1 MAPRRRDKGTGSI
14 YRDPE
19 RGGWKGEL
27 RLEGRRR
34 PYVRRGKTHAEV
46 ADKLNR
52 LRREHAAGTLALDQ
66 RVTVA
71 EVVTRYV
78 ERTVPNRKRGE
89 LSPSSLYLYSW
100 ASKHIIAEL
109 GTTRAAN
116 LTRRNV
122 EDALDRL
129 AVELGRSALVK
140 IRRVLI
146 AALEDA
152 VAERALPYNVA
163 RTAQLPTT
171 LKRQTSKRSLTPEA
185 ARRLLE
191 ALEDE
196 PNGALF
202 AVMLRLG
209 LRPGEAMGLY
219 WDQVRDRTLTVSR
232 AVQLDHGRPAVVDQ
246 LKTSASARTLDMPD
260 DLVAMLERHRKRQAE
275 ARLAAEMDSPRPR
288 VRIASRW
295 CAVALER
302 PQAPRRGMRSSR
314 RVRRP
319 GRHRAATTTERT
331 TSLVREPLV
340 GHGRTER
347 TNRRPTRP
355 HDHTHGRRDLSA
367 PATADR
373 RRRTRSRL
381 ALLSKRLT
389 SLSMSDVTIFW
400 IVVLVIA
407 MVVIA
412 GKRKSDDE
420 ANKQAQRRHEIFLD
434 QQRVMLEQQEEIN
447 RLRREADAGKN
458 DESDG
463 D

>member
-34 PYVRRGKTHAEV
+34 PYVRRGKTRAEV
-46 ADKLNR
+46 VDKLNR

-275 ARLAAEMDSPRPR
+275 ARLAAATWIHPDLVFASPRGGVLSPSNVRKQLAAVCDRAGVFVDEDGTERPPR
-288 VRIASRW
+288 PNELRHSCASLLSDMGVPNEQIADLLGHTTTRMVDETYRHRLRPTVAAARDHDWRIA
-295 CAVALER
+295 E
-302 PQAPRRGMRSSR
+302 G
-314 RVRRP
+314 
-319 GRHRAATTTERT
+319 G
-331 TSLVREPLV
+331 
-340 GHGRTER
+340 
-347 TNRRPTRP
+347 
-355 HDHTHGRRDLSA
+355 
-367 PATADR
+367 
-373 RRRTRSRL
+373 
-381 ALLSKRLT
+381 
-389 SLSMSDVTIFW
+389 
-400 IVVLVIA
+400 
-407 MVVIA
+407 
-412 GKRKSDDE
+412 
-420 ANKQAQRRHEIFLD
+420 
-434 QQRVMLEQQEEIN
+434 
-447 RLRREADAGKN
+447 
-458 DESDG
+458 
-463 D
+463 